1 MGSFGNEE
9 LFTKE
14 HYRWT
19 GMTSLGSYF
28 RVIDQFAP

>member
-1 MGSFGNEE
+1 M
-9 LFTKE
+9 FTKE